1 MIGDEVEGDEEREVR
16 RQDPAAHRGR
26 EAGARA
32 VARVRHPGEVP
43 DDGPAVRGEVDEGCG
58 GDVSGLRVWGG
69 GGGGAGGPGGGGGGG
84 GLGGFFSRAYRLPLP
99 SQVPGAELQYY

>member
-1 MIGDEVEGDEEREVR
+1 MEPRTPLPPRGLDPHKLPLHIPHHRLRPRRPLQPGRGTDAVIGDEVEGDEEREVR

-43 DDGPAVRGEVDEGCG
+43 HGGPAVRGEVDEGCG
-58 GDVSGLRVWGG
+58 GMS
-69 GGGGAGGPGGGGGGG
+69 AG
-84 GLGGFFSRAYRLPLP
+84 
-99 SQVPGAELQYY
+99 